1 MARDVTKG
9 GLSAAR
15 RGLVETMQW
24 LTFGRIE
31 RLVIRDGEPVENPA
45 ARIVREV
52 KFGTCEQGP
61 RGELGMRDF
70 ALKLA
75 VRQLFEQFDRVRDG
89 VIELIE
95 VRHGLPHRMSFEG
108 RLSA

>member
-1 MARDVTKG
+1 MAGDATKG

-24 LTFGRIE
+24 LAFGRIE
-31 RLVIRDGEPVENPA
+31 QLVIRDGEPVENPA
-45 ARIVREV
+45 PCIVREV

-61 RGELGMRDF
+61 RGGLGIRDF

-75 VRQLFEQFDRVRDG
+75 VRQLFDQFDRVRDG
-89 VIELIE
+89 VIDRLE
-95 VRHGLPHRMSFEG
+95 VRHGLPHRMLFEG